1 MKYLVSLILLLC
13 ISCCGAA
20 QAENDSLTI
29 EQFQKILECQR
40 DQVQMVDIT
49 NGQALF
55 VVKIAGFE
63 KDKLVNVPNDRRKA
77 LIQQLFVNAIKLKV
91 HDNLADWLKYKF
103 SGSHESAEPLSCSQL
118 ANMLL
123 EGRAGFITH
132 VDVIDDTNL
141 LSVQISGMPDKEVIM
156 PAEIKQDMV
165 DEFVRKGVKVE
176 HKPPKQDLSYVLPGF
191 LLAML
196 GLGMIYM
203 FIPMK
208 LASELKAK
216 SVVKLSQLGA
226 DLTPA
231 DERSQSHGEDSA
243 KPGDGLAKPAD
254 DPSKLAEGPVQ
265 LDDGG
270 SSKPAEN

>member
-13 ISCCGAA
+13 IACCGPAL
-20 QAENDSLTI
+20 AENDSLTI

-77 LIQQLFVNAIKLKV
+77 LIQQLFANGLKLKV
-91 HDNLADWLKYKF
+91 HDNLFEWLKYKF
-103 SGSHESAEPLSCSQL
+103 TGSHESGEPLSCSQL

-132 VDVIDDTNL
+132 VDVIDQTNL
-141 LSVQISGMPDKEVIM
+141 LSVQISAMPAKEVVM

-191 LLAML
+191 LLGML
-196 GLGMIYM
+196 GLGLVYM

-208 LASELKAK
+208 LASELKVKPVLNSSQPANDSIPSEKNQSQAGLDPAK
-216 SVVKLSQLGA
+216 LGDDLSKRGN
-226 DLTPA
+226 DL
-231 DERSQSHGEDSA
+231 EDDS
-243 KPGDGLAKPAD
+243 
-254 DPSKLAEGPVQ
+254 SKLA
-265 LDDGG
+265 
-270 SSKPAEN
+270 

>member
-1 MKYLVSLILLLC
+1 VKYLVSLIFLLC

-20 QAENDSLTI
+20 QAEDDSLTI
-29 EQFQKILECQR
+29 EQFQKILDCQR

-63 KDKLVNVPNDRRKA
+63 KDKLVNVPSDRRKA
-77 LIQQLFVNAIKLKV
+77 LIQQLFANGIILKV
-91 HDNLADWLKYKF
+91 HDNLSEWLKYKF
-103 SGSHESAEPLSCSQL
+103 TGSHESGEPLACSQL

-132 VDVIDDTNL
+132 VDVIDQTNL
-141 LSVQISGMPDKEVIM
+141 LSVQISGMPAKEVVM

-203 FIPMK
+203 FTPMK
-208 LASELKAK
+208 LASELKTKPALK
-216 SVVKLSQLGA
+216 SSQPGDDSIPPEKNQSQAGLDPVKL
-226 DLTPA
+226 
-231 DERSQSHGEDSA
+231 
-243 KPGDGLAKPAD
+243 GDGSSKLGD
-254 DPSKLAEGPVQ
+254 DLEDDSSKLA
-265 LDDGG
+265 
-270 SSKPAEN
+270 